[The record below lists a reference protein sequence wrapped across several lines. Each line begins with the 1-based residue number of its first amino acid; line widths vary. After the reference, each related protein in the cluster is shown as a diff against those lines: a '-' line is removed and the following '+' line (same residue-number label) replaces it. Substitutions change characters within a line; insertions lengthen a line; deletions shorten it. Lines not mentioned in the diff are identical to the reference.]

1 MPEHYWDKAR
11 GEWRV
16 AKSIPNTG
24 WKAKTEQWLRKKGF
38 KRLAN
43 LMAAWDERGLG

>member
-1 MPEHYWDKAR
+1 MPDMYWDKGR
-11 GEWRV
+11 GEWRTM
-16 AKSIPNTG
+16 KPEPYSG
-24 WKAKTEQWLRKKGF
+24 WKARLEQWFRAKKM